1 MSTLTPDD
9 RDRLRAL
16 ADEYDDSTIDGGP
29 DAAAG
34 AIRRLLEALD
44 RAEAERDHLATQE
57 PTDTEVEAAAVA
69 LAVEGDDIGEWDSL
83 STYAQA
89 TYLRDARAALSAA
102 RATRRDEE
110 KQA

>member
-1 MSTLTPDD
+1 MTTDEFTEAARKRAERRVPLDGGEPDLIF
-9 RDRLRAL
+9 RDRRELVKM
-16 ADEYDDSTIDGGP
+16 
-29 DAAAG
+29 
-34 AIRRLLEALD
+34 
-44 RAEAERDHLATQE
+44 AEWARDHLAAQE

-102 RATRRDEE
+102 RAARRDQE
-110 KQA
+110 KR

>member
-1 MSTLTPDD
+1 MTEDD
-9 RDRLRAL
+9 F
-16 ADEYDDSTIDGGP
+16 TQ
-29 DAAAG
+29 AA
-34 AIRRLLEALD
+34 
-44 RAEAERDHLATQE
+44 RAEAEERIQFVPGRAGSAIGSLSRRVFMDGAEWARDHLATQE

-69 LAVEGDDIGEWDSL
+69 LAVEGDDLGEWDSL

-110 KQA
+110 K